1 MLEDI
6 DPRLSFFKIEFPLI
20 SFAVNAEKMIPAKV
34 FYPFV
39 TD

>member
-6 DPRLSFFKIEFPLI
+6 DPRLSFKIEFPLI